1 MEMDQAVGKVTRV
14 YKLAGTLPIKVDVHL
29 PDPVPGATED
39 EERLRPAVLF
49 FHGGGL
55 VWGMRNRVLDE
66 YVERFVKAGIVLVS
80 ADYRLAPES
89 KLPAIA
95 EDVEDALAWVRGLGA
110 AEFSIDPARV
120 AAMGWSA
127 GAYLALL
134 SGTLPEPPRA
144 VISIAG
150 YGDILGDW
158 CTRPSQA
165 YLGRELVD
173 ENDARQYIRHEPLSE
188 GPDSRF
194 PFYLWC
200 RQQGRWV
207 EEITG
212 LNPRTKRTELL
223 RYCPVHNVGDSYP
236 ATILLHGDSDT
247 DVPVDQSIQM
257 AAALQNAARPHQLVI
272 VEGGGHGFDFETQL
286 PEVRDALERMVRFL
300 EEWVQ

>member
-1 MEMDQAVGKVTRV
+1 MDQPGGKVTRV
-14 YKLAGTLPIKVDVHL
+14 YKLAGTLPIKLDVHL
-29 PDPVPGATED
+29 PDLVTGTTD
-39 EERLRPAVLF
+39 IEERLRPAVLY

-55 VWGMRNRVLDE
+55 IWGMRNRVLDE

-89 KLPAIA
+89 DLPAIA
-95 EDVEDALAWVRGLGA
+95 EDVEDALAWVRGLGS

-120 AAMGWSA
+120 AVMGWSA

-165 YLGRELVD
+165 YLRQELVED
-173 ENDARQYIRHEPLSE
+173 TEAMQHIRHEPLSE

-194 PFYLWC
+194 TFYLWC

-207 EEITG
+207 QEVTG
-212 LNPRTKRTELL
+212 LNPRLNRNELL
-223 RYCPVHNVGDSYP
+223 RYCPVNNVGSHYP
-236 ATILLHGDSDT
+236 ATILLHGDADT
-247 DVPVDQSIQM
+247 DVPVEQSRQM
-257 AAALQNAARPHQLVI
+257 AAALQTAARPHQLVI

-286 PEVRDALERMVRFL
+286 PEVRDALDRLTAFVIG
-300 EEWVQ
+300 QIG